1 MIGSLIFH
9 QFPNFHFAV
18 SNNDKSFTPLVLSAH
33 QVSWNPTVVFSPQF
47 LVRNWNMSQPVSK
60 QHKSTCKERQCDA
73 QKEKWKHTFYDK
85 AFLAG
90 DDSIIKVFLAFV
102 VIIVFL
108 IIVVNWSSDQT
119 SKKQICRSRFAE
131 QRLTDLAKW
140 WWAGGGQVFMT
151 SL

>member
-1 MIGSLIFH
+1 MMASLNIS
-9 QFPNFHFAV
+9 PISNFHFAL
-18 SNNDKSFTPLVLSAH
+18 SNNDKSFTPLVLSTH

-47 LVRNWNMSQPVSK
+47 LGRNWNMSQPVSK
-60 QHKSTCKERQCDA
+60 QHKSACKERQCDA
-73 QKEKWKHTFYDK
+73 QKEKWKHTFYNM

-108 IIVVNWSSDQT
+108 IIVVNRSSDQR
-119 SKKQICRSRFAE
+119 SKKQIWNAE

-140 WWAGGGQVFMT
+140 WWAGGGQVFMS

>member
-73 QKEKWKHTFYDK
+73 QKEKWKHTFYNK
-85 AFLAG
+85 AFLAE

-108 IIVVNWSSDQT
+108 IIVVNWLQT
-119 SKKQICRSRFAE
+119 TKRQIWNAE
-131 QRLTDLAKW
+131 ERLTDLAEW
-140 WWAGGGQVFMT
+140 WWAGGGQVFMS